1 MFSFLKSIENKSY
14 IFSRFISVLIKPLLL
29 FICLFF
35 NFEEFGS
42 VIAMVFLVSA
52 TNMALSALPIY
63 RNLFIGINKKSDL
76 KKKYFK
82 NKYKSE
88 ILILFLISLIL
99 IIPVNLFFD
108 NSIEI
113 YLCSSLIFS
122 IEKIYDEIQRFLI
135 LKKKFNTWAVITNLK
150 NFTLIIFLLNPL
162 MSINILFLAFVY
174 FLINFLK
181 LFNFIKLN
189 FNTKKVKQVKN
200 FITACWR
207 DRNIFLMT
215 YFLIFYNMGDKLIVG
230 KLFKSHITDY
240 IFLSN
245 VMSLPLMTIFFFY
258 ISKYRIKFV
267 KNDFGLKEVLL
278 SFKFNFIL
286 YLTLFLVIIF
296 VSVCYYLNISNLSV
310 FSIILLFVLYLL
322 QSYSLIVNEIVYWKK
337 FYRDFLFF
345 EFFFFLLF
353 FFLFL
358 VTKYFNFSLDLF
370 LFNFLLL
377 FLFKIILKIKLYL
390 KKNNQ
395 INKL

>member
-1 MFSFLKSIENKSY
+1 
-14 IFSRFISVLIKPLLL
+14 
-29 FICLFF
+29 
-35 NFEEFGS
+35 
-42 VIAMVFLVSA
+42 
-52 TNMALSALPIY
+52 
-63 RNLFIGINKKSDL
+63 
-76 KKKYFK
+76 
-82 NKYKSE
+82 
-88 ILILFLISLIL
+88 
-99 IIPVNLFFD
+99 
-108 NSIEI
+108 
-113 YLCSSLIFS
+113 
-122 IEKIYDEIQRFLI
+122 
-135 LKKKFNTWAVITNLK
+135 
-150 NFTLIIFLLNPL
+150 
-162 MSINILFLAFVY
+162 
-174 FLINFLK
+174 
-181 LFNFIKLN
+181 
-189 FNTKKVKQVKN
+189 
-200 FITACWR
+200 
-207 DRNIFLMT
+207 
-215 YFLIFYNMGDKLIVG
+215 
-230 KLFKSHITDY
+230 
-240 IFLSN
+240 
-245 VMSLPLMTIFFFY
+245 MSLPLMTIFFFY